1 MKKILLLATSL
12 YLLLATLTYHPDN
25 KLVLNWAS
33 QDNGKVWNIW
43 SYGEKNL
50 QKVGQFNYP
59 PLHFYLDK
67 IQYFIARPIGGDGF
81 YEWLSSP
88 NSTDGDQANLSRYS
102 FAIKVPIIMFALFS
116 AVFLYLISKQF
127 GASETNA
134 KLIISLWLFNPIT
147 LYSIP
152 IMGQNDVMAI
162 TFFLAGWYLLN
173 SKKIFYSAIVFGLG
187 ASVKMFPLMW
197 LPFLLLVDN
206 SLSIK
211 KRFKI
216 LFGAIATYILT
227 LIPFISN
234 ATFRENAFNSGIDRF
249 FIAKIDLGFND
260 QILLVPILIML
271 IIYGIT
277 KFKKIN
283 DQNQTV
289 IHQAS
294 ILLLLNMVM
303 LFFNH
308 FHPQWITWMIPF
320 WAIWIA
326 NQKKEYMISLVLLSI
341 SVFFAWLIIVILFND
356 SFLTLGLLVASNPHL
371 ASLPA
376 ITNLLLSRNIDLSK
390 FSNYAHTWLSG
401 LTLMFLIYWL
411 SDKYQLVHSPLNL
424 PKLKFLNYKKIY
436 LYLLSVFLSISI
448 VFGIVFVG
456 NVIPVNLS
464 GSNPII
470 VSYPYFTQE
479 INSTFTGKYKDLN
492 RVDLYFSN
500 EELKNRDLY
509 QIVITNEDGQTVLNQ
524 DFSGF
529 NTGFESVLRFNIP
542 SQPDSLGQK
551 YFIKITPPKYSEHA
565 LRIGS
570 TLPDDQN
577 SFAIKSFYQQ
587 PRGKNL
593 IKFAFDQGISE
604 SLNLINQLGLVYLF
618 IAILLWFSL

>member
-1 MKKILLLATSL
+1 
-12 YLLLATLTYHPDN
+12 
-25 KLVLNWAS
+25 
-33 QDNGKVWNIW
+33 
-43 SYGEKNL
+43 
-50 QKVGQFNYP
+50 
-59 PLHFYLDK
+59 
-67 IQYFIARPIGGDGF
+67 
-81 YEWLSSP
+81 
-88 NSTDGDQANLSRYS
+88 
-102 FAIKVPIIMFALFS
+102 
-116 AVFLYLISKQF
+116 
-127 GASETNA
+127 
-134 KLIISLWLFNPIT
+134 
-147 LYSIP
+147 
-152 IMGQNDVMAI
+152 
-162 TFFLAGWYLLN
+162 
-173 SKKIFYSAIVFGLG
+173 
-187 ASVKMFPLMW
+187 MFPLMW
-197 LPFLLLVDN
+197 LPFLLLIDN
-206 SLSIK
+206 SLMIK

-277 KFKKIN
+277 KFKKID

-326 NQKKEYMISLVLLSI
+326 NQKKENMISLVLLSI

-424 PKLKFLNYKKIY
+424 PKFKFLNYKKLY

-492 RVDLYFSN
+492 RVDIYFSN
-500 EELKNRDLY
+500 EELKNRDPY
-509 QIVITNEDGQTVLNQ
+509 QILVTNERGQIVLDQ
-524 DFSGF
+524 EFSGF

-604 SLNLINQLGLVYLF
+604 SSILINQLGLVYLF